1 MQTTY
6 KILNKIIEGMLV
18 IIFGLLV
25 LDVVW
30 QVASRYIIGQSSSF
44 TEEFARFSL
53 IWMTVLGAAYING
66 QKEGHLSMD
75 FLLNKVPPKW
85 KYKRHR
91 VIQVVMAVFALV
103 VMVIGGGNLVY
114 ITLKL
119 GQLSPAL
126 LIPLGYV
133 YAIVPLCGLL
143 IIFFSIFHISITFN
157 PNRNEHRNH

>member
-1 MQTTY
+1 MQTIYNT
-6 KILNKIIEGMLV
+6 LNKIIEGLLV
-18 IIFGLLV
+18 LIFSLLV

-30 QVASRYIIGQSSSF
+30 QVTSRYVVGQSSSF

-53 IWMTVLGAAYING
+53 IWLTVLGAAYING

-75 FLLNKVPPKW
+75 FLLEKLPPK
-85 KYKRHR
+85 KQYKRHR
-91 VIQVVMAVFALV
+91 VIQAVMAIFALI

-133 YAIVPLCGLL
+133 YAIVPLCGLI
-143 IIFFSIFHISITFN
+143 IIFFSIYHIKITFN
-157 PNRNEHRNH
+157 PNNNEH